1 MVRCWVIHYC
11 TYRLHVILHVILHV
25 QEHVSLIWTN
35 RNWSLYRIYN
45 GVLLCWTVVLLS
57 FESCQLVLSTS
68 MQKQYHLHWVH
79 VLLMSVHVLKFSETW
94 FGVHFHRNSHFWKNI
109 IFTMAAKR
117 ILVQLREKI
126 NDQIDAALREIEQ
139 LEGEDNL
146 QEDVPTVKTKAQKK
160 RKGRQQCMICG
171 ARDTFAILQRHIFYK
186 HASNKQ
192 KRTVTDS
199 GASKGSVGAKFMQ
212 LFPEYQKQSKYSL
225 ILWFVLICK
234 YIFI

>member
-1 MVRCWVIHYC
+1 
-11 TYRLHVILHVILHV
+11 
-25 QEHVSLIWTN
+25 
-35 RNWSLYRIYN
+35 
-45 GVLLCWTVVLLS
+45 
-57 FESCQLVLSTS
+57 
-68 MQKQYHLHWVH
+68 
-79 VLLMSVHVLKFSETW
+79 
-94 FGVHFHRNSHFWKNI
+94 
-109 IFTMAAKR
+109 MAAKR

-146 QEDVPTVKTKAQKK
+146 QDVPTVKTKAKK
-160 RKGRQQCMICG
+160 RRGRMQCMLCG

-225 ILWFVLICK
+225 IL
-234 YIFI
+234 